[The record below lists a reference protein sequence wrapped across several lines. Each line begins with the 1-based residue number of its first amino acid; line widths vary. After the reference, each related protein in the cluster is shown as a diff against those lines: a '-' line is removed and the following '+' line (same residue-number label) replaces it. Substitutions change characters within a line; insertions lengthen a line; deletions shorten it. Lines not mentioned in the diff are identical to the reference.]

1 MANWNKVLQN
11 STRKYHKTRDKENA
25 SRIPHQYKEDD
36 KVIIQ
41 DYVGEHRRLERPT
54 LGPYTI
60 TRTFPKTGNVEVQ
73 RDRYREVV
81 NIRNFIPYN

>member
-1 MANWNKVLQN
+1 MTFGRDMLFPIFVKANWNKVLHN
-11 STRKYHKTRDKENA
+11 RTRKSHKTRDKENA

-54 LGPYTI
+54 LGP
-60 TRTFPKTGNVEVQ
+60 
-73 RDRYREVV
+73 
-81 NIRNFIPYN
+81 